1 MGFGLLF
8 FFQKKGTKTKKP
20 HLVLKV
26 PLQHESL
33 SQPKVPPQHI
43 TTLLLIFVFLPPK
56 QHSQP
61 STAPHTSTGRNQTL
75 NSRLLQMVELSPK
88 KES

>member
-1 MGFGLLF
+1 MGFGLHF
-8 FFQKKGTKTKKP
+8 FFRKKEQKKKP

-26 PLQHESL
+26 LLQHGSL
-33 SQPKVPPQHI
+33 SQPKIPPQHI

-56 QHSQP
+56 QHSQS

-75 NSRLLQMVELSPK
+75 NSRLLQMVKLCPK

>member
-8 FFQKKGTKTKKP
+8 FFRKKEQKKSASFSPKA
-20 HLVLKV
+20 

-56 QHSQP
+56 QHS
-61 STAPHTSTGRNQTL
+61 STH
-75 NSRLLQMVELSPK
+75 K
-88 KES
+88 